1 MIILSTSIQKHARY
15 QFLKANHIKITGE
28 LGSPKGAGFIAPNQ
42 VKQRIF
48 GQHET
53 IGTGQFGKAFKMFHN
68 IKITL
73 WEFAAGNWF
82 VILEG

>member
-1 MIILSTSIQKHARY
+1 MVVLRASIQKHTRY
-15 QFLKANHIKITGE
+15 QLFKAYHIKIAGK
-28 LGSPKGAGFIAPNQ
+28 LGSPKGAGFIAPDQ

-53 IGTGQFGKAFKMFHN
+53 VRTGQFGKAFKMFHN
-68 IKITL
+68 VKITL
-73 WEFAAGNWF
+73 REFAAGNWF